1 MANQYTIKR
10 TAIDDA
16 LGISRRFRD
25 GINGISAVSVF
36 EEKTALDGKPVRM
49 KGGQAPSGLVSERG
63 AAGAMNMAFIA
74 AIEGGKVGVTVAE
87 LLAVC
92 HDNNTANNKAA
103 DQMDKL
109 AAHIKS
115 FVLQADRSRA
125 AVNGIV
131 QTARKNGWD
140 YAAVAENAVLLDG
153 KPWDG
158 KLFKRS
164 VTAQTVICPVVL
176 YAVHFKRTNT
186 LVKRLGLDKPE

>member
-10 TAIDDA
+10 TTVDEV
-16 LGISRRFRD
+16 LGISRRFR
-25 GINGISAVSVF
+25 NGVNGVSAVSIF
-36 EEKTALDGKPVRM
+36 EEKAAQDGRPIRM

-63 AAGAMNMAFIA
+63 AAGAMNTAFIA

-92 HDNNTANNKAA
+92 HDNNTANNKSA

-115 FVLQADRSRA
+115 FVFQADKMRA
-125 AVNGIV
+125 AVNGIT

-140 YAAVAENAVLLDG
+140 YNTIAENAVLFDG
-153 KPWDG
+153 KAWDG
-158 KLFKRS
+158 RLFKRT
-164 VTAQTVICPVVL
+164 VTPDTVICPVVL

-186 LVKRLGLDKPE
+186 LVKRLGLDKAE

>member
-10 TAIDDA
+10 TVVGTA

-25 GINGISAVSVF
+25 GVNGVSAVSIF
-36 EEKTALDGKPVRM
+36 EEKAAQDGRPVRM

-63 AAGAMNMAFIA
+63 AAGAMNAAFIA
-74 AIEGGKVGVTVAE
+74 AIESGKAGVTVAE

-92 HDNNTANNKAA
+92 QANNAANNKAA

-109 AAHIKS
+109 TAHVKS
-115 FVLQADRSRA
+115 FVLQADKMRA
-125 AVNGIV
+125 AVNGIT

-153 KPWDG
+153 KAWDG

-164 VTAQTVICPVVL
+164 VSANTVICPVVL

-186 LVKRLGLDKPE
+186 LVKRLGLDKAE